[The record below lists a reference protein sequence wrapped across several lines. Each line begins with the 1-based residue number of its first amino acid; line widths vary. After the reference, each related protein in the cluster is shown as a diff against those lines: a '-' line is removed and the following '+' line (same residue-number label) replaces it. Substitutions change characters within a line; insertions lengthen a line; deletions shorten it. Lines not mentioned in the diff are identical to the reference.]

1 MASGTATFAAAG
13 EILKDDYQPVIRE
26 ELNDTFMLLAQIE
39 SNSDDIEGT
48 EAVVAIHSG
57 RNPGVGARGESG
69 SGNATLPTAGHQDV
83 SNLRIPLKYNY
94 GRFAVSG
101 PIIEAS
107 ASNRGSFDRIVE
119 FNSKRLV
126 VDLRRD
132 VNRQLYTPQTGIFAT
147 VQASPAPSTTSFAVE
162 DETAALYF
170 EIGNSY
176 AMFQGAT
183 STLRNA
189 SFTVTDVN
197 EDTNVIT
204 MNTATLP
211 VAGDVIVRLGVTPS
225 GAAPT
230 ANTAE
235 LHGLTELVD
244 STGTVHGLAPTGVW
258 KSYEEAVSAA
268 PSDAV
273 FQRAMD
279 RVHVRSGTDINLIIG
294 SFAGVRAYGA
304 TLTGQKRYTGDQVT
318 RLKGGFDALTVN
330 AGRGDVKLVAE
341 RDCPEA
347 TMFGLNTDCWTQYE
361 MSDWSF
367 MDRDGSVFQRVANE
381 DAYEATLYKYHE
393 LMTDA
398 RNKNFKLT
406 ALTV

>member
-13 EILKDDYQPVIRE
+13 EILKDDYQPVIRQ

-48 EAVVAIHSG
+48 EAVLAIHTG
-57 RNPGVGARGESG
+57 RNPGVGARGEAG
-69 SGNATLPTAGHQDV
+69 SSTGTLPTAGHQDV
-83 SNLRIPLKYNY
+83 SNLQVPLKRNY

-147 VQASPAPSTTSFAVE
+147 VQASPSPSTTSFAVE

-176 AMFQGAT
+176 AMFQGTT

-189 SFTVTDVN
+189 SFTVTDID

-204 MNTATLP
+204 IDTATLP
-211 VAGDVIVRLGVTPS
+211 VAGDVITRLGVIGS
-225 GAAPT
+225 GVAPT
-230 ANTAE
+230 AGTNE
-235 LHGLTELVD
+235 LIGLTEQID
-244 STGTVHGLAPTGVW
+244 STGTLHGLAATGVW
-258 KSYEEAVSAA
+258 KSYEENVSAA

-279 RVHVRSGTDINLIIG
+279 RVHVRSGVDIDLIIG

-318 RLKGGFDALTVN
+318 TLKGGFDALTVN
-330 AGRGDVKLVAE
+330 VGRGDVKIVAE

-347 TMFGLNTDCWTQYE
+347 TMFGLKTDAWTQFE

-367 MDRDGSVFQRVANE
+367 MDRDGSVFQRLA
-381 DAYEATLYKYHE
+381 DQDGYEATLYKYHE
-393 LMTDA
+393 LATDA

-406 ALTV
+406 GLTV